1 MTVLDSYSI
10 KNWQKNKLGFKHVDK
25 KLTEQSIVHYL

>member
-10 KNWQKNKLGFKHVDK
+10 KNCQKNKQGFKHVDTQ
-25 KLTEQSIVHYL
+25 LTEQSIVHYL